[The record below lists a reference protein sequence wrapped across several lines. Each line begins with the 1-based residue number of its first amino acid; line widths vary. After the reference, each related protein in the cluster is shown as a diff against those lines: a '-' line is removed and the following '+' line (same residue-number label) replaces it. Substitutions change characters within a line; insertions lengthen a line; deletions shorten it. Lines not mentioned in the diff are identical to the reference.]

1 MATLT
6 ICLYTYIHIVIYVH
20 IVIYILYMVAHC
32 FVFFRGTRFERP
44 IHTPPVNTDV
54 VKSDVADDWHPCAY
68 VASLGP
74 IPGVSVWCTKSD
86 TPFRS
91 LAEPG
96 LRGAYKA
103 SLAEPGSTVLAWAK
117 RCIKG

>member
-1 MATLT
+1 MLPRHTFIHTYILRAR
-6 ICLYTYIHIVIYVH
+6 IYIHIGGT
-20 IVIYILYMVAHC
+20 LFC
-32 FVFFRGTRFERP
+32 FFWGGTRFQRP

-103 SLAEPGSTVLAWAK
+103 SLADPGSTVLAWAK
-117 RCIKG
+117 RRIKG

>member
-1 MATLT
+1 M
-6 ICLYTYIHIVIYVH
+6 
-20 IVIYILYMVAHC
+20 
-32 FVFFRGTRFERP
+32 FFFRGTRFERP

-68 VASLGP
+68 VASLAP

-91 LAEPG
+91 LAEPR

-103 SLAEPGSTVLAWAK
+103 SLADPGSTVLAWAK
-117 RCIKG
+117 RRIKG

>member
-1 MATLT
+1 MF
-6 ICLYTYIHIVIYVH
+6 
-20 IVIYILYMVAHC
+20 C
-32 FVFFRGTRFERP
+32 FFWGGTRVQRL

-91 LAEPG
+91 LAEPR

-103 SLAEPGSTVLAWAK
+103 SLADPGSTVLAWAK
-117 RCIKG
+117 RRIKG